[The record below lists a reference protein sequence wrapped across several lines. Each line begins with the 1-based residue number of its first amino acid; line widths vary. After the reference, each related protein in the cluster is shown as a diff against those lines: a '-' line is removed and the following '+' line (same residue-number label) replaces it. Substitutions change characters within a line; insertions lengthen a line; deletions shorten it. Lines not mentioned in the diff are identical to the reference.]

1 MAESPLSLKSS
12 RTFSTRL
19 RFAAS
24 AALTV
29 ALAGGVSLA
38 QQATQPSGTT
48 DAPAGSA
55 AAQAVPVKD
64 DGSMAAAQA
73 NAAAAQALLNVEKAD
88 SDPGGKNDPNSP
100 LNRKLSDKE
109 RRNQQKELGQELKGP
124 YKKWANED
132 VRWIITDQEM
142 KAFKSLSNDE
152 ERDAFIEQFWQRRNP
167 DPESPENTFR
177 DENYRRIAYSN
188 EHFAAG
194 KPGWMT
200 DRGHMYIA
208 YGKPDSIDSHPS
220 GGNYDRPM
228 EEGGG
233 STSTFPFEVWH
244 YRYLEGIGDNV
255 DIEFVDTCMCGDY
268 HMTIDRSEKD
278 ALLHVPGAGAT
289 MYEQMGM
296 AKQADR
302 FKGGLE
308 NLGTGPMSGMQ
319 QSKEFDRLER
329 YAKLQAPPIIK
340 FQDLKL
346 EEFLSTHKVLNGPF
360 FPFDVRTDYVKVTDD
375 TVLMPITLQ
384 IKNRNITFVTK
395 DGVSKGEVHIIGR
408 VSTITDKVVQSFED
422 TVEVEEPSELLP
434 KLLDNSQLYWK
445 ALPLRPGRYR
455 VDIAIKD
462 VNNPDHIGTWAQGVM
477 VPRYDDDRLS
487 SSSLILA
494 AKMEKVPSKEIGAG
508 NFIIGNTKLLPSV
521 TANQTMP
528 AIFHQNQ
535 NLNFWMQVYNLGINQ
550 DSKKNGA
557 TIDYQITNLA
567 DGKSIFNTQEN
578 SSTLG
583 ASSDQ
588 ITLAKTVPL
597 TSIPPGKYSV
607 KVSVNDGVSKQEIAQ
622 TAPFTVE

>member
-1 MAESPLSLKSS
+1 MPNFSCFKQTVSLLSV
-12 RTFSTRL
+12 
-19 RFAAS
+19 AS
-24 AALTV
+24 AAL
-29 ALAGGVSLA
+29 ALAISATPALA
-38 QQATQPSGTT
+38 QQPAPATQGASVQPVSI
-48 DAPAGSA
+48 DASA
-55 AAQAVPVKD
+55 SADTSSAK
-64 DGSMAAAQA
+64 A
-73 NAAAAQALLNVEKAD
+73 NAAAAQALLNVERPVN
-88 SDPGGKNDPNSP
+88 DPGGKSDPNSP

-109 RRNQQKELGQELKGP
+109 RFTQQKELRQELKGP

-177 DENYRRIAYSN
+177 DEHYRRIAYAN

-208 YGKPDSIDSHPS
+208 FGKADSIDSHPS
-220 GGNYDRPM
+220 GGSYDRPM

-233 STSTFPFEVWH
+233 TTSTFPFETWH
-244 YRYLEGIGDNV
+244 YRYLEGVGDNI

-289 MYEQMGM
+289 MYEQMGQ

-308 NLGTGPMSGMQ
+308 NLGTGPMSSMQ
-319 QSKEFDRLER
+319 QSKQFDRLER
-329 YAKLQAPPIIK
+329 FAKLQAPPVVK

-346 EEFLSTHKVLNGPF
+346 SEFLSTHKVLNGPF

-375 TVLMPITLQ
+375 TVLMPITIQ
-384 IKNRNITFVTK
+384 IRNRNVTFSTK

-408 VSTITDKVVQSFED
+408 VSTITGKIVQTFED
-422 TVEVEEPSELLP
+422 TVQVEEPSELLP
-434 KLLDNSQLYWK
+434 KLMDNSQLYWK

-462 VNNPDHIGTWAQGVM
+462 VNNADHIGTWAQGVV

-487 SSSLILA
+487 ASSLILA
-494 AKMEKVPSKEIGAG
+494 ARMEKVPSKEIGTG
-508 NFIIGNTKLLPSV
+508 NFIIGNTKLLPMV
-521 TANQTMP
+521 APTQLQP
-528 AIFHQNQ
+528 AIFHKNQ

-557 TIDYQITNLA
+557 TINYQIINLA
-567 DGKSIFNTQEN
+567 DGKPIFSTDEN

-588 ITLAKTVPL
+588 ITLAKSVPL
-597 TSIPPGKYSV
+597 ASVPAGKYSV
-607 KVSVNDGVSKQEIAQ
+607 KVSINDGVSKQEIAQ
-622 TAPFTVE
+622 TAPFTVEQ

>member
-1 MAESPLSLKSS
+1 MSN
-12 RTFSTRL
+12 
-19 RFAAS
+19 
-24 AALTV
+24 
-29 ALAGGVSLA
+29 
-38 QQATQPSGTT
+38 
-48 DAPAGSA
+48 
-55 AAQAVPVKD
+55 
-64 DGSMAAAQA
+64 AQA
-73 NAAAAQALLNVEKAD
+73 NAKAAQALLDVERPA
-88 SDPGGKNDPNSP
+88 SDVGGKNDPDSP

-109 RRNQQKELGQELKGP
+109 RFNQQKDLRQELKGP
-124 YKKWANED
+124 YKKWATQD

-177 DENYRRIAYSN
+177 DEHYRRIEYSN
-188 EHFAAG
+188 EHFPAG

-220 GGNYDRPM
+220 GGSYDRPM
-228 EEGGG
+228 DEGGG
-233 STSTFPFEVWH
+233 QTSTFPFEIWH

-278 ALLHVPGAGAT
+278 ALLHVPGAGQT
-289 MYEQMGM
+289 LYEQMGQ

-346 EEFLSTHKVLNGPF
+346 EEFLSTHKVLSGPF

-375 TVLMPITLQ
+375 TVLMPITIQ
-384 IKNRNITFVTK
+384 IKNRDITFQTK

-408 VSTITDKVVQSFED
+408 VSTITDKIVQTFED
-422 TVEVEEPSELLP
+422 TVEVPVPSELLP
-434 KLLDNSQLYWK
+434 KLMNNSQLYWK
-445 ALPLRPGRYR
+445 AMPLRPGRYR
-455 VDIAIKD
+455 IDIAIKD
-462 VNNPDHIGTWAQGVM
+462 VNNADHIGTWAQGVV

-487 SSSLILA
+487 ASSLILA
-494 AKMEKVPSKEIGAG
+494 AKMEKVASKEIGTG
-508 NFIIGNTKLLPSV
+508 NFIIGNTKLLPTV
-521 TANQTMP
+521 TANQTQP

-557 TIDYQITNLA
+557 MIDYSIINLA
-567 DGKSIFNTQEN
+567 DGKTIFNTQE
-578 SSTLG
+578 SSATLG

-597 TSIPPGKYSV
+597 SSVPVGKYSV
-607 KVSVNDGVSKQEIAQ
+607 KVSVNDGVTKQEIAQ
-622 TAPFTVE
+622 TAPFSVE